1 MITELVILGLV
12 LLFVVP
18 SVLVYFLQHKII
30 FAPQHYN
37 RRRLFAEYPELYRP
51 LELQVQKGV
60 FLEGVVY
67 EPEIPATTTM
77 LYYGGREQDSV
88 TLIAKFSLHYPKVRI
103 IAFNYRAYGTSG
115 GVPSEEAFHGDALK
129 IYDYVEE
136 HFETPIVLGYSLG
149 SNVAVHTATRRE
161 VKELLLVATFTSV
174 HALSRAKLRPVPRAF
189 IKHRFET
196 VKEIERITK
205 PFYMF
210 ATRDDDFVPIG
221 QPRKLKEK
229 AGKMVDYKEY
239 DGYNHAQLLF
249 SDEVTKEI
257 QKVLEQ

>member
-1 MITELVILGLV
+1 MVTELVIVGLV
-12 LLFVVP
+12 LLFVIP

-37 RRRLFAEYPELYRP
+37 RRRLFAEFPELYRP
-51 LELQVQKGV
+51 LELQVEKGV

-67 EPEIPATTTM
+67 EPEERAEKTM
-77 LYYGGREQDSV
+77 LYFGGREQDSV

-103 IAFNYRAYGTSG
+103 IAYNYRGYGTSG
-115 GVPSEEAFHGDALK
+115 GEPSEEAYHGDALK
-129 IYDYVEE
+129 RFDYVQK
-136 HFETPIVLGYSLG
+136 HFETPVVLGYSLG
-149 SNVAVHTATRRE
+149 SNVAVHTAVRRE
-161 VKELLLVATFTSV
+161 VKELVLVATFTSV

-196 VKEIERITK
+196 VKEIENIRD

-210 ATRDDDFVPIG
+210 ATRDDGFVPID

-229 AGKMVDYKEY
+229 AGELVDYKEY

-249 SDEVTKEI
+249 SDEVCQEI
-257 QKVLEQ
+257 EKVLAK